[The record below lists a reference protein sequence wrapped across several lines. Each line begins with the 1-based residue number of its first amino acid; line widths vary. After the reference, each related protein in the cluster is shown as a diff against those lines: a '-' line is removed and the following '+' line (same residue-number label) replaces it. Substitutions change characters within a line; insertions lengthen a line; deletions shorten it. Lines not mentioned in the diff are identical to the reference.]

1 MIGGVSVVLQVIA
14 SLIKIRHHDH
24 TPRNDKLKTLTT
36 SPELTNKIVLMTFT
50 ILGRDPKT
58 GELGIAIATY
68 SLAVGATCPKIL
80 PGIAV
85 ATTQASTNP
94 AIAEE
99 IMELIEDGS
108 DPVQAFME
116 ALANDEHSEFRQ
128 VALMLPEGT
137 PLIHSGGNIKPVS
150 GHLNGNNCAA
160 VGNFLADEEILP
172 ALINGFENPTTPN
185 KSDPNLANRLL
196 SALDSGKQ
204 AGGQSRADGSHLN
217 ERSACLIVGVPG
229 EKFPIDIRIDAS
241 EDAITELRSSY
252 EQYLPMH
259 NFYLQRAEDPT
270 SLPSQDDWVKSLNS

>member
-24 TPRNDKLKTLTT
+24 TPLNDKLKTLTT

-150 GHLNGNNCAA
+150 GHLNGNNCTA

>member
-1 MIGGVSVVLQVIA
+1 MLQVIA

-24 TPRNDKLKTLTT
+24 TPLNDKLKTLTT

-185 KSDPNLANRLL
+185 KSALNLANRLL

-229 EKFPIDIRIDAS
+229 QKFPIDIRIDAS

>member
-1 MIGGVSVVLQVIA
+1 
-14 SLIKIRHHDH
+14 
-24 TPRNDKLKTLTT
+24 
-36 SPELTNKIVLMTFT
+36 MTFT

-99 IMELIEDGS
+99 IMELIEDGT

-116 ALANDEHSEFRQ
+116 ALANDEHTEFRQ
-128 VALMLPEGT
+128 VALMLPKGD
-137 PLIHSGGNIKPVS
+137 PLVHSGANIKPVS
-150 GHLNGNNCAA
+150 GHLNGNDCTA
-160 VGNFLADEEILP
+160 VGNFLANDNVLS
-172 ALINGFENPTTPN
+172 AMVNGFENANATN
-185 KSDPNLANRLL
+185 DADPNLANRLL
-196 SALDSGKQ
+196 AALDSGKKSGGQ
-204 AGGQSRADGSHLN
+204 AGARGSHLN
-217 ERSACLIVGVPG
+217 ERSACLVVGAPG

-252 EQYLPMH
+252 EKYRPMH
-259 NFYLQRAEDPT
+259 EFYLQRADNPT
-270 SLPSQDDWVKSLNS
+270 SLPSQDDWVKSLDS

>member
-14 SLIKIRHHDH
+14 SLIKIRHHHH
-24 TPRNDKLKTLTT
+24 TPLNDKFKTLTP
-36 SPELTNKIVLMTFT
+36 SRELTNKIVLMTFT

-185 KSDPNLANRLL
+185 KSALNLANRLL